1 MLLISVFK
9 GRWRFSLVV
18 SYGLVGLKCLISLQ
32 CDIKA
37 LVLLMIYVY
46 FGFINPS
53 SLSVIHLK
61 YQNRRH
67 YFPAANT
74 WYI

>member
-9 GRWRFSLVV
+9 GRFSLVV
-18 SYGLVGLKCLISLQ
+18 SYGLVGLKCLISLR

-37 LVLLMIYVY
+37 LILPMIYVY
-46 FGFINPS
+46 AGFINPS

-61 YQNRRH
+61 YQNRCY
-67 YFPAANT
+67 YFPAANA
-74 WYI
+74 